1 MKIIVGLALF
11 FSLCGIGNAQTQSS
25 VKEFSDRLSEK
36 QDVLSKISR
45 NVLQMLQG
53 SISEND
59 QITGLGAYDSSQNL
73 YGQLTLLLTV
83 SYIHTHMVDERDIKT
98 VKIIFDTVCKL
109 TIEKSEWTVKSINK
123 ALPSIQSA
131 ALVNEVTK
139 LRDAHNSILQTL
151 EFCKTN

>member
-53 SISEND
+53 S
-59 QITGLGAYDSSQNL
+59 
-73 YGQLTLLLTV
+73 
-83 SYIHTHMVDERDIKT
+83 
-98 VKIIFDTVCKL
+98 
-109 TIEKSEWTVKSINK
+109 VKSINK

-139 LRDAHNSILQTL
+139 LRDANINILQTL